1 MGNIKNNKL
10 KIKPIWIGVAA
21 VALTAAIVLI
31 IVAVTGSSDKD
42 TEKVNVNLN
51 NVDLNNGAG
60 GASVGNK
67 EKTTVEIQ
75 MTDSAVLVGKRFKMV
90 AVVTPANTEQAL
102 VWSVSDD
109 NILEVTNDGVVT
121 VKAVGTATVSAT
133 VGDVTD
139 AVIIEG
145 IAQIEDG
152 SKNKFPIYTLADNAV
167 SGDES
172 TGSNGGNG
180 SAGSSNSGSTG
191 SNGGNGSA
199 GSSNSGSTGS
209 NGGSGSSNSGSTGS
223 NGGSG
228 SAGSSNSGSIG
239 SNGGSGS
246 SNSESTGSNGGSGSS
261 NSGSTGS
268 NGGSGSSNSGST
280 GSNSESIGGQLP
292 DMGFDQTY
300 SNVYVCNE
308 NGTYCGEIITQPD
321 VTIIYIKE
329 RSDAF
334 DSKIKNVLMTM
345 LPKEYNQVW
354 NNYISAATDR
364 TFTVED
370 RKVRIVAAVNGGH
383 SQIVIYN

>member
-10 KIKPIWIGVAA
+10 KIKPIWIGVAV

-31 IVAVTGSSDKD
+31 IVAVTGSSDKG

-60 GASVGNK
+60 GASVENK

-145 IAQIEDG
+145 IARIEDG

-180 SAGSSNSGSTG
+180 SAGSSNSGS
-191 SNGGNGSA
+191 
-199 GSSNSGSTGS
+199 
-209 NGGSGSSNSGSTGS
+209 
-223 NGGSG
+223 
-228 SAGSSNSGSIG
+228 IG
-239 SNGGSGS
+239 SN
-246 SNSESTGSNGGSGSS
+246 EGSGSS

>member
-109 NILEVTNDGVVT
+109 NILEVTNDGVVI

-180 SAGSSNSGSTG
+180 SAGSSNSGSIG
-191 SNGGNGSA
+191 SNE
-199 GSSNSGSTGS
+199 
-209 NGGSGSSNSGSTGS
+209 
-223 NGGSG
+223 GSG
-228 SAGSSNSGSIG
+228 SA
-239 SNGGSGS
+239 
-246 SNSESTGSNGGSGSS
+246 
-261 NSGSTGS
+261 
-268 NGGSGSSNSGST
+268 GSSNSGST

>member
-145 IAQIEDG
+145 IARIEDG

-180 SAGSSNSGSTG
+180 GAGSSNSGSTG
-191 SNGGNGSA
+191 SAGSNGGNGSSNSGSA

-209 NGGSGSSNSGSTGS
+209 GSSNSQST
-223 NGGSG
+223 
-228 SAGSSNSGSIG
+228 G

-268 NGGSGSSNSGST
+268 NGGSGSSNGGST

>member
-109 NILEVTNDGVVT
+109 NILEVTNDGVVI

-191 SNGGNGSA
+191 SNGG
-199 GSSNSGSTGS
+199 
-209 NGGSGSSNSGSTGS
+209 
-223 NGGSG
+223 
-228 SAGSSNSGSIG
+228 
-239 SNGGSGS
+239 SGS
-246 SNSESTGSNGGSGSS
+246 SNSESTGSNEGSGSS
-261 NSGSTGS
+261 NSGSAGS

>member
-10 KIKPIWIGVAA
+10 KIKPIWIGVAV

-31 IVAVTGSSDKD
+31 IVAVTGSSDKG

-60 GASVGNK
+60 GASVENK

-145 IAQIEDG
+145 IARIEDG

-172 TGSNGGNG
+172 TGSNE
-180 SAGSSNSGSTG
+180 
-191 SNGGNGSA
+191 
-199 GSSNSGSTGS
+199 
-209 NGGSGSSNSGSTGS
+209 
-223 NGGSG
+223 GSG
-228 SAGSSNSGSIG
+228 SA
-239 SNGGSGS
+239 
-246 SNSESTGSNGGSGSS
+246 
-261 NSGSTGS
+261 
-268 NGGSGSSNSGST
+268 GSSNSGST

>member
-109 NILEVTNDGVVT
+109 NILEVTNDGVVI

-180 SAGSSNSGSTG
+180 SAGSSNSGSIG
-191 SNGGNGSA
+191 SNEGS

-209 NGGSGSSNSGSTGS
+209 NGGSGSSNS
-223 NGGSG
+223 
-228 SAGSSNSGSIG
+228 
-239 SNGGSGS
+239 
-246 SNSESTGSNGGSGSS
+246 ESTGSNEGSGSS
-261 NSGSTGS
+261 NSGSAGS

>member
-167 SGDES
+167 
-172 TGSNGGNG
+172 
-180 SAGSSNSGSTG
+180 
-191 SNGGNGSA
+191 
-199 GSSNSGSTGS
+199 
-209 NGGSGSSNSGSTGS
+209 
-223 NGGSG
+223 
-228 SAGSSNSGSIG
+228 
-239 SNGGSGS
+239 
-246 SNSESTGSNGGSGSS
+246 
-261 NSGSTGS
+261 
-268 NGGSGSSNSGST
+268 
-280 GSNSESIGGQLP
+280 
-292 DMGFDQTY
+292 
-300 SNVYVCNE
+300 
-308 NGTYCGEIITQPD
+308 
-321 VTIIYIKE
+321 
-329 RSDAF
+329 
-334 DSKIKNVLMTM
+334 
-345 LPKEYNQVW
+345 
-354 NNYISAATDR
+354 
-364 TFTVED
+364 
-370 RKVRIVAAVNGGH
+370 
-383 SQIVIYN
+383 

>member
-145 IAQIEDG
+145 IARIEDG

-191 SNGGNGSA
+191 SA
-199 GSSNSGSTGS
+199 
-209 NGGSGSSNSGSTGS
+209 
-223 NGGSG
+223 
-228 SAGSSNSGSIG
+228 
-239 SNGGSGS
+239 
-246 SNSESTGSNGGSGSS
+246 
-261 NSGSTGS
+261 GS

-292 DMGFDQTY
+292 GMGFDQTY

-329 RSDAF
+329 RSGAF

>member
-31 IVAVTGSSDKD
+31 IVAVTGSSDKG

-60 GASVGNK
+60 GASVENK

-145 IAQIEDG
+145 IARIEDG

-180 SAGSSNSGSTG
+180 SAGSSNSGSIG
-191 SNGGNGSA
+191 SNE
-199 GSSNSGSTGS
+199 
-209 NGGSGSSNSGSTGS
+209 GSGSSNSGSTGS

-228 SAGSSNSGSIG
+228 SAGSSNSGSI
-239 SNGGSGS
+239 
-246 SNSESTGSNGGSGSS
+246 
-261 NSGSTGS
+261 GS

>member
-31 IVAVTGSSDKD
+31 IVAVTGSSDKG

-60 GASVGNK
+60 GASVENK

-145 IAQIEDG
+145 IARIEDG

-172 TGSNGGNG
+172 TGSNEGSG
-180 SAGSSNSGSTG
+180 SAGSSNSE
-191 SNGGNGSA
+191 
-199 GSSNSGSTGS
+199 
-209 NGGSGSSNSGSTGS
+209 STGS

-246 SNSESTGSNGGSGSS
+246 SNSGSTGSNGGSGSS

>member
-31 IVAVTGSSDKD
+31 IVAVTGSSDKG

-145 IAQIEDG
+145 IARIEDG

-172 TGSNGGNG
+172 TGSNE
-180 SAGSSNSGSTG
+180 
-191 SNGGNGSA
+191 
-199 GSSNSGSTGS
+199 
-209 NGGSGSSNSGSTGS
+209 
-223 NGGSG
+223 GSG
-228 SAGSSNSGSIG
+228 SA
-239 SNGGSGS
+239 
-246 SNSESTGSNGGSGSS
+246 
-261 NSGSTGS
+261 
-268 NGGSGSSNSGST
+268 GSSNSGST

-292 DMGFDQTY
+292 GMGFDQTY

>member
-145 IAQIEDG
+145 IARIEDG
-152 SKNKFPIYTLADNAV
+152 SKNEFPIYTLADNAV

-191 SNGGNGSA
+191 SA
-199 GSSNSGSTGS
+199 
-209 NGGSGSSNSGSTGS
+209 
-223 NGGSG
+223 
-228 SAGSSNSGSIG
+228 
-239 SNGGSGS
+239 
-246 SNSESTGSNGGSGSS
+246 
-261 NSGSTGS
+261 GS

-292 DMGFDQTY
+292 GMGFDQTY

-329 RSDAF
+329 RSGAF

>member
-31 IVAVTGSSDKD
+31 IVAVTGSSDKG

-60 GASVGNK
+60 GASVENK

-145 IAQIEDG
+145 IARIEDG

-172 TGSNGGNG
+172 TGSNEGSG
-180 SAGSSNSGSTG
+180 SA
-191 SNGGNGSA
+191 
-199 GSSNSGSTGS
+199 
-209 NGGSGSSNSGSTGS
+209 GSSNSGSTGS

-228 SAGSSNSGSIG
+228 SAGSSNSESTG

-246 SNSESTGSNGGSGSS
+246 AGSSNSGSIGSNGGSGSS

>member
-31 IVAVTGSSDKD
+31 IVAVTGSSDKG

-60 GASVGNK
+60 GASVENK

-145 IAQIEDG
+145 IARIEDG

-172 TGSNGGNG
+172 TGSNE
-180 SAGSSNSGSTG
+180 
-191 SNGGNGSA
+191 
-199 GSSNSGSTGS
+199 
-209 NGGSGSSNSGSTGS
+209 
-223 NGGSG
+223 GSG
-228 SAGSSNSGSIG
+228 SAGSSNSGSI
-239 SNGGSGS
+239 
-246 SNSESTGSNGGSGSS
+246 
-261 NSGSTGS
+261 GS

>member
-109 NILEVTNDGVVT
+109 NILEVTNDGVVI

-180 SAGSSNSGSTG
+180 SAGSSNSGS
-191 SNGGNGSA
+191 
-199 GSSNSGSTGS
+199 
-209 NGGSGSSNSGSTGS
+209 
-223 NGGSG
+223 
-228 SAGSSNSGSIG
+228 IG
-239 SNGGSGS
+239 SN
-246 SNSESTGSNGGSGSS
+246 EGSGSS

>member
-31 IVAVTGSSDKD
+31 IVAVTGSSDKG
-42 TEKVNVNLN
+42 TEKVNVNVN

-60 GASVGNK
+60 GASVENK

-145 IAQIEDG
+145 IARIEDG

-172 TGSNGGNG
+172 TGSNGG
-180 SAGSSNSGSTG
+180 S
-191 SNGGNGSA
+191 
-199 GSSNSGSTGS
+199 
-209 NGGSGSSNSGSTGS
+209 
-223 NGGSG
+223 
-228 SAGSSNSGSIG
+228 GSSNSGSIG
-239 SNGGSGS
+239 SNEGSGSAGS

-268 NGGSGSSNSGST
+268 NGGSGSSNSGSIGSNEGSGSAGSSNSGST

-321 VTIIYIKE
+321 VTIVYIKE

-345 LPKEYNQVW
+345 LPKDYNQVW

>member
-145 IAQIEDG
+145 IARIEDG

-191 SNGGNGSA
+191 SA
-199 GSSNSGSTGS
+199 GS
-209 NGGSGSSNSGSTGS
+209 NGGSGSSNSGSAGS
-223 NGGSG
+223 SNSG
-228 SAGSSNSGSIG
+228 SAGSSNS
-239 SNGGSGS
+239 
-246 SNSESTGSNGGSGSS
+246 E
-261 NSGSTGS
+261 STGS

-292 DMGFDQTY
+292 GMGFDQTY

-329 RSDAF
+329 RSGAF

>member
-10 KIKPIWIGVAA
+10 KIKPVWIGAAAA
-21 VALTAAIVLI
+21 VLVSVIVII
-31 IVAVTGSSDKD
+31 IVAVTGSSDK
-42 TEKVNVNLN
+42 EAGKVNVNLN
-51 NVDLNNGAG
+51 NVDLNNGSGSAL
-60 GASVGNK
+60 VENK

-102 VWSVSDD
+102 VWSVSDS

-145 IAQIEDG
+145 IARIEDG
-152 SKNKFPIYTLADNAV
+152 SKNKFPVYTLADNAV
-167 SGDES
+167 SDD
-172 TGSNGGNG
+172 
-180 SAGSSNSGSTG
+180 GSTG
-191 SNGGNGSA
+191 N
-199 GSSNSGSTGS
+199 SS
-209 NGGSGSSNSGSTGS
+209 GGSGSSNSGSTGN
-223 NGGSG
+223 NGGSD
-228 SAGSSNSGSIG
+228 SG
-239 SNGGSGS
+239 N
-246 SNSESTGSNGGSGSS
+246 
-261 NSGSTGS
+261 
-268 NGGSGSSNSGST
+268 
-280 GSNSESIGGQLP
+280 IGGQLP
-292 DMGFDQTY
+292 DMGFDQTF

-308 NGTYCGEIITQPD
+308 NGVYCGEIITQPD

-334 DSKIKNVLMTM
+334 DSKIKSVLMTM

>member
-10 KIKPIWIGVAA
+10 KIKPIWIGVAV

-31 IVAVTGSSDKD
+31 IVAVTGSSDKG

-60 GASVGNK
+60 GASVENK

-145 IAQIEDG
+145 IARIEDG

-180 SAGSSNSGSTG
+180 SAGSSNSGSIG
-191 SNGGNGSA
+191 SNE
-199 GSSNSGSTGS
+199 
-209 NGGSGSSNSGSTGS
+209 GSGSSNSGSTGS

-228 SAGSSNSGSIG
+228 SAGSSDSGSIG

-246 SNSESTGSNGGSGSS
+246 SNSGSTGSNGGSGSS

>member
-145 IAQIEDG
+145 IARIEDG

-191 SNGGNGSA
+191 SA
-199 GSSNSGSTGS
+199 
-209 NGGSGSSNSGSTGS
+209 
-223 NGGSG
+223 
-228 SAGSSNSGSIG
+228 
-239 SNGGSGS
+239 
-246 SNSESTGSNGGSGSS
+246 
-261 NSGSTGS
+261 GS

>member
-10 KIKPIWIGVAA
+10 KIKPKWIGVAA

-180 SAGSSNSGSTG
+180 GAGSSNSGSTG
-191 SNGGNGSA
+191 SAGSNGGNGSSNSGSA

-209 NGGSGSSNSGSTGS
+209 GSSNSQST
-223 NGGSG
+223 
-228 SAGSSNSGSIG
+228 G

>member
-109 NILEVTNDGVVT
+109 NILEVTNDGVVI

-180 SAGSSNSGSTG
+180 SAGSSNSGSIG
-191 SNGGNGSA
+191 SNEGS

-209 NGGSGSSNSGSTGS
+209 NGGSGSSNSESTGS
-223 NGGSG
+223 NEGS
-228 SAGSSNSGSIG
+228 GSSNSGSA
-239 SNGGSGS
+239 
-246 SNSESTGSNGGSGSS
+246 GSS

>member
-10 KIKPIWIGVAA
+10 KIKPIWIGVAV

-31 IVAVTGSSDKD
+31 IVAVTGSSDKG

-60 GASVGNK
+60 GASVENK

-145 IAQIEDG
+145 IARIEDG

-172 TGSNGGNG
+172 TGSNEG
-180 SAGSSNSGSTG
+180 
-191 SNGGNGSA
+191 
-199 GSSNSGSTGS
+199 
-209 NGGSGSSNSGSTGS
+209 SGSTGS

-246 SNSESTGSNGGSGSS
+246 SNSGSTGSNGGSGSS

>member
-90 AVVTPANTEQAL
+90 AVVTPATHRAGF

-109 NILEVTNDGVVT
+109 NILEVTNDGVVI

-180 SAGSSNSGSTG
+180 SAGSSNSGSIG
-191 SNGGNGSA
+191 SNE
-199 GSSNSGSTGS
+199 
-209 NGGSGSSNSGSTGS
+209 GSGSSNSGSTGS
-223 NGGSG
+223 
-228 SAGSSNSGSIG
+228 SNSGSTGSGSSKAG

-246 SNSESTGSNGGSGSS
+246 SNSKAQEA
-261 NSGSTGS
+261 
-268 NGGSGSSNSGST
+268 
-280 GSNSESIGGQLP
+280 
-292 DMGFDQTY
+292 M
-300 SNVYVCNE
+300 
-308 NGTYCGEIITQPD
+308 
-321 VTIIYIKE
+321 KE
-329 RSDAF
+329 AEAA
-334 DSKIKNVLMTM
+334 IAEVQEAMEEA
-345 LPKEYNQVW
+345 KEEQ
-354 NNYISAATDR
+354 
-364 TFTVED
+364 
-370 RKVRIVAAVNGGH
+370 
-383 SQIVIYN
+383 Q

>member
-109 NILEVTNDGVVT
+109 NILEVTNDGVVI

-180 SAGSSNSGSTG
+180 SAGSSNSGSIG
-191 SNGGNGSA
+191 SNEGS

-209 NGGSGSSNSGSTGS
+209 NGGSGSSNSESTGS
-223 NGGSG
+223 NEGS
-228 SAGSSNSGSIG
+228 GSSNSGSIG
-239 SNGGSGS
+239 SNEGSGS
-246 SNSESTGSNGGSGSS
+246 A
-261 NSGSTGS
+261 
-268 NGGSGSSNSGST
+268 GSSNSGST

>member
-10 KIKPIWIGVAA
+10 KIKPIWIGVAV

-31 IVAVTGSSDKD
+31 IVAVTGSSDKG

-60 GASVGNK
+60 GASVENK

-145 IAQIEDG
+145 IARIEDG

-172 TGSNGGNG
+172 TGSN
-180 SAGSSNSGSTG
+180 
-191 SNGGNGSA
+191 
-199 GSSNSGSTGS
+199 
-209 NGGSGSSNSGSTGS
+209 
-223 NGGSG
+223 
-228 SAGSSNSGSIG
+228 
-239 SNGGSGS
+239 
-246 SNSESTGSNGGSGSS
+246 
-261 NSGSTGS
+261 
-268 NGGSGSSNSGST
+268 
-280 GSNSESIGGQLP
+280 
-292 DMGFDQTY
+292 
-300 SNVYVCNE
+300 
-308 NGTYCGEIITQPD
+308 
-321 VTIIYIKE
+321 
-329 RSDAF
+329 
-334 DSKIKNVLMTM
+334 
-345 LPKEYNQVW
+345 
-354 NNYISAATDR
+354 
-364 TFTVED
+364 
-370 RKVRIVAAVNGGH
+370 
-383 SQIVIYN
+383 

>member
-145 IAQIEDG
+145 IARIEDG
-152 SKNKFPIYTLADNAV
+152 SKNEFPIYTLADNAV

-191 SNGGNGSA
+191 SA
-199 GSSNSGSTGS
+199 GS
-209 NGGSGSSNSGSTGS
+209 NGGSGSSNSGSAGS
-223 NGGSG
+223 SNSG
-228 SAGSSNSGSIG
+228 SAGSSNSGSA
-239 SNGGSGS
+239 GS
-246 SNSESTGSNGGSGSS
+246 SNSE
-261 NSGSTGS
+261 STGS

-292 DMGFDQTY
+292 GMGFDQTY

-329 RSDAF
+329 RSGAF

>member
-145 IAQIEDG
+145 IARIEDG

-191 SNGGNGSA
+191 SA
-199 GSSNSGSTGS
+199 GS
-209 NGGSGSSNSGSTGS
+209 NGGSGSSNSGSAGS
-223 NGGSG
+223 SNSG
-228 SAGSSNSGSIG
+228 SAGSSNSGSAG
-239 SNGGSGS
+239 SSNSGSAGSSNSGSAGS
-246 SNSESTGSNGGSGSS
+246 SNSE
-261 NSGSTGS
+261 STGS

-292 DMGFDQTY
+292 GMGFDQTY

-329 RSDAF
+329 RSGAF

>member
-145 IAQIEDG
+145 IARIEDG

-180 SAGSSNSGSTG
+180 GAGSSNSGSTG
-191 SNGGNGSA
+191 SAGSNGGNGSSNSGSA

-209 NGGSGSSNSGSTGS
+209 GSSNSQST
-223 NGGSG
+223 
-228 SAGSSNSGSIG
+228 G

-268 NGGSGSSNSGST
+268 NGGSGSSNGGST

-329 RSDAF
+329 RSGAF

>member
-109 NILEVTNDGVVT
+109 NILEVTNDGVVI

-180 SAGSSNSGSTG
+180 SAGSSNSGSIG
-191 SNGGNGSA
+191 SNE
-199 GSSNSGSTGS
+199 
-209 NGGSGSSNSGSTGS
+209 GSGSSNSGS
-223 NGGSG
+223 
-228 SAGSSNSGSIG
+228 A
-239 SNGGSGS
+239 
-246 SNSESTGSNGGSGSS
+246 
-261 NSGSTGS
+261 GS

>member
-60 GASVGNK
+60 GASVENK

-145 IAQIEDG
+145 IARIEDG

-191 SNGGNGSA
+191 SA
-199 GSSNSGSTGS
+199 
-209 NGGSGSSNSGSTGS
+209 
-223 NGGSG
+223 
-228 SAGSSNSGSIG
+228 
-239 SNGGSGS
+239 
-246 SNSESTGSNGGSGSS
+246 
-261 NSGSTGS
+261 GS

-292 DMGFDQTY
+292 GMGFDQTY

>member
-145 IAQIEDG
+145 IARIEDG

-180 SAGSSNSGSTG
+180 GSGSSNSGSTG
-191 SNGGNGSA
+191 SAGSNGGNGSSNSGSA

-209 NGGSGSSNSGSTGS
+209 GSSNSQST
-223 NGGSG
+223 
-228 SAGSSNSGSIG
+228 G

-268 NGGSGSSNSGST
+268 NGGSGSSNGGST

-329 RSDAF
+329 RSGAF

>member
-10 KIKPIWIGVAA
+10 KIKPVWIGAAAA
-21 VALTAAIVLI
+21 VLVSVIVII
-31 IVAVTGSSDKD
+31 IVAVTGSSDK
-42 TEKVNVNLN
+42 EAGKVNVNLN
-51 NVDLNNGAG
+51 NVDLNNGSGSAP
-60 GASVGNK
+60 VENK

-102 VWSVSDD
+102 VWSVSDS

-145 IAQIEDG
+145 IARIEDG
-152 SKNKFPIYTLADNAV
+152 SKNKFPVYTLADNAV
-167 SGDES
+167 SGD
-172 TGSNGGNG
+172 
-180 SAGSSNSGSTG
+180 
-191 SNGGNGSA
+191 
-199 GSSNSGSTGS
+199 GSTGS
-209 NGGSGSSNSGSTGS
+209 NGGSGSSNSGSTG
-223 NGGSG
+223 
-228 SAGSSNSGSIG
+228 NS
-239 SNGGSGS
+239 GGSGS
-246 SNSESTGSNGGSGSS
+246 SNSGSTGNSGGSGSSNSGSTGNSSGSSNSGSTGNSSGSGSS

-280 GSNSESIGGQLP
+280 GNSGGSGSSNSGSTGNNGGSDSGNIGGQLP
-292 DMGFDQTY
+292 DMGFDQTF

-308 NGTYCGEIITQPD
+308 NGVYCGEIITQPD

-334 DSKIKNVLMTM
+334 DSKIKSVLMTM

>member
-10 KIKPIWIGVAA
+10 KIKPLWIGVAV

-31 IVAVTGSSDKD
+31 IVAVTGSSDKG

-60 GASVGNK
+60 GASVENK

-145 IAQIEDG
+145 IARIEDG

-172 TGSNGGNG
+172 TGSNEG
-180 SAGSSNSGSTG
+180 
-191 SNGGNGSA
+191 
-199 GSSNSGSTGS
+199 
-209 NGGSGSSNSGSTGS
+209 SGSTGS

-246 SNSESTGSNGGSGSS
+246 SNSGSTGSNGGSGSS

>member
-31 IVAVTGSSDKD
+31 IVAVTGSSDKG

-60 GASVGNK
+60 GASVENK

-145 IAQIEDG
+145 IARIEDG

-172 TGSNGGNG
+172 TGSNEG
-180 SAGSSNSGSTG
+180 S
-191 SNGGNGSA
+191 GSA

-209 NGGSGSSNSGSTGS
+209 NGGSGSAGSSNSESTGS

-246 SNSESTGSNGGSGSS
+246 SNSGSTGSNGGSGSS

>member
-31 IVAVTGSSDKD
+31 IVAVTGSSDKG

-60 GASVGNK
+60 GASVENK

-145 IAQIEDG
+145 IARIEDG

-191 SNGGNGSA
+191 SA
-199 GSSNSGSTGS
+199 
-209 NGGSGSSNSGSTGS
+209 
-223 NGGSG
+223 
-228 SAGSSNSGSIG
+228 
-239 SNGGSGS
+239 
-246 SNSESTGSNGGSGSS
+246 
-261 NSGSTGS
+261 GS

-329 RSDAF
+329 RSGAF

>member
-31 IVAVTGSSDKD
+31 IVAVTGSSDKG
-42 TEKVNVNLN
+42 TEKVNVNVN

-60 GASVGNK
+60 GASVENK

-145 IAQIEDG
+145 IARIEDG

-180 SAGSSNSGSTG
+180 SAGSSNSGSIG
-191 SNGGNGSA
+191 SNEGSGSAGSSNSGSIGSNEGSGSA

-209 NGGSGSSNSGSTGS
+209 NGGSGS
-223 NGGSG
+223 
-228 SAGSSNSGSIG
+228 A
-239 SNGGSGS
+239 GS

-321 VTIIYIKE
+321 VTIVYIKE

-345 LPKEYNQVW
+345 LPKDYNQVW

>member
-31 IVAVTGSSDKD
+31 IVAVTGSSDKG

-60 GASVGNK
+60 GASVENK

-145 IAQIEDG
+145 IARIEDG

-172 TGSNGGNG
+172 TGSNE
-180 SAGSSNSGSTG
+180 
-191 SNGGNGSA
+191 
-199 GSSNSGSTGS
+199 
-209 NGGSGSSNSGSTGS
+209 
-223 NGGSG
+223 GSG
-228 SAGSSNSGSIG
+228 SA
-239 SNGGSGS
+239 
-246 SNSESTGSNGGSGSS
+246 
-261 NSGSTGS
+261 
-268 NGGSGSSNSGST
+268 GSSNSGST

>member
-31 IVAVTGSSDKD
+31 IVAVTGSSDKG

-145 IAQIEDG
+145 IARIEDG

-172 TGSNGGNG
+172 TGSNGG
-180 SAGSSNSGSTG
+180 SGSSNSESTG
-191 SNGGNGSA
+191 SNGGNGS
-199 GSSNSGSTGS
+199 SNSGST
-209 NGGSGSSNSGSTGS
+209 
-223 NGGSG
+223 
-228 SAGSSNSGSIG
+228 G

-261 NSGSTGS
+261 NG
-268 NGGSGSSNSGST
+268 GST

-329 RSDAF
+329 RSGAF